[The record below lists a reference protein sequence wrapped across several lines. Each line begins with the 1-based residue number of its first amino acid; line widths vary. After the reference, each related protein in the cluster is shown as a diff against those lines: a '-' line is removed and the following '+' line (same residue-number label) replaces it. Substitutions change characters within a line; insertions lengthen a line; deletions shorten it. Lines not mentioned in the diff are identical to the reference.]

1 MRHVRMSDQSGKKG
15 GDLNSRETAPSAQ
28 HASASS
34 SVHSLR
40 SLARSP
46 TAREKSAPPTSHRRA
61 RGRHGVPAAQQQRAR
76 AKIAEY
82 ERFIGERL
90 QPDLLAAEEAR
101 ARTQREIAQWEGLV
115 ANARGLQERGQEELR
130 TMVDLGSQVYCQAEV
145 PDTSRLFVAVGL
157 GFHAEM
163 TLVRATTASL
173 AHLPTAQPHERFPD
187 PSSSCQ
193 PQDEAVAFAET
204 KLERLREDEKH
215 A

>member
-1 MRHVRMSDQSGKKG
+1 M
-15 GDLNSRETAPSAQ
+15 
-28 HASASS
+28 AS
-34 SVHSLR
+34 
-40 SLARSP
+40 
-46 TAREKSAPPTSHRRA
+46 
-61 RGRHGVPAAQQQRAR
+61 PAAQQQRAR
-76 AKIAEY
+76 AMKIAEY

-163 TLVRATTASL
+163 TLVRATTTSSL

-187 PSSSCQ
+187 PSSSRQ

-204 KLERLREDEKH
+204 KLERLREDEKTRLNEVANVQSH
-215 A
+215 VKLVTEGIRELMMLSPDAPAGGAASGFDNASAR

>member
-1 MRHVRMSDQSGKKG
+1 M
-15 GDLNSRETAPSAQ
+15 
-28 HASASS
+28 ASA
-34 SVHSLR
+34 
-40 SLARSP
+40 
-46 TAREKSAPPTSHRRA
+46 
-61 RGRHGVPAAQQQRAR
+61 AAQQQRAR
-76 AKIAEY
+76 AMKIAEY

-101 ARTQREIAQWEGLV
+101 ARAQREIAQWEGLV

-173 AHLPTAQPHERFPD
+173 AHLPHFPTSRTR
-187 PSSSCQ
+187 P
-193 PQDEAVAFAET
+193 
-204 KLERLREDEKH
+204 
-215 A
+215 